1 MYDFSYH
8 KPSSIADAVKLLAS
22 DPDARPVSGG
32 QTLLPALK
40 LRLSRPT
47 ALVDLSGIAEL
58 RGVRREG
65 NTIVIGALTKHYE
78 IASSPEI
85 SASIPALSA
94 MAWTIGD
101 TQVRNRGTIGGSV
114 ANNDP
119 AADYPAALLAL
130 GATIQTDK
138 RKIAADDFSQGIFAT
153 ALDVGEIVTAIHIPV
168 PEKAGYAK
176 MKNPASRYSMAG
188 VFVAKGPA
196 GVRVAVNGAGANGA
210 FRQKEME
217 AALSAN
223 WSPDAVANVKVSAS
237 AMNGDIHGSAEYR
250 AHLVTVMAKR
260 AVANA
265 G

>member
-1 MYDFSYH
+1 
-8 KPSSIADAVKLLAS
+8 
-22 DPDARPVSGG
+22 
-32 QTLLPALK
+32 
-40 LRLSRPT
+40 
-47 ALVDLSGIAEL
+47 
-58 RGVRREG
+58 
-65 NTIVIGALTKHYE
+65 
-78 IASSPEI
+78 
-85 SASIPALSA
+85 
-94 MAWTIGD
+94 
-101 TQVRNRGTIGGSV
+101 
-114 ANNDP
+114 
-119 AADYPAALLAL
+119 
-130 GATIQTDK
+130 
-138 RKIAADDFSQGIFAT
+138 
-153 ALDVGEIVTAIHIPV
+153 
-168 PEKAGYAK
+168 

-217 AALSAN
+217 AALSAK